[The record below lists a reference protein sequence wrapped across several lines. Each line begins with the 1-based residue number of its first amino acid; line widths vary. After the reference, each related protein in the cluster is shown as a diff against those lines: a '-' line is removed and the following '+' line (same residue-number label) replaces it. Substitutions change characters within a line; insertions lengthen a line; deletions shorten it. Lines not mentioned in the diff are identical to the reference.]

1 MHVASLVFVGRG
13 GCENPKKKQAGWV
26 AGVAS
31 GSALAHSRET
41 QTAAYAKSS
50 RWGVLW
56 DALGTLNSGI
66 AASIRLRQ
74 GSELPVR
81 WWYRDSFRRAKTG
94 KVDNSV
100 DTKKVGHV
108 APSYDTSMS
117 SSHRE
122 ESNAGLFENFR
133 VL

>member
-1 MHVASLVFVGRG
+1 MHMASLVFVGRG
-13 GCENPKKKQAGWV
+13 GCKNLTK
-26 AGVAS
+26 S
-31 GSALAHSRET
+31 GLGGLLDSPQEGHSRET
-41 QTAAYAKSS
+41 QTAVYAKSS

-56 DALGTLNSGI
+56 DTLSTLKSGI
-66 AASIRLRQ
+66 AAYIRLRQ

-108 APSYDTSMS
+108 APSYDTYMS
-117 SSHRE
+117 PSHRE